1 MEKTPKNPSNYCCNI
16 CYFISSNLKDYNRHI
31 NTRKHINRTT
41 LNENNPKKPQK
52 IQEYACPNCNKL
64 YKARNSL
71 WYHQKTC
78 VNTNIN
84 INANATDN
92 KEYNNDEINNNCFI
106 DKELIMLLIKENN
119 ELKHIMTETHTQM
132 KEIIKNGI
140 NNTHTNSHNKTF
152 NLNFFLNETCKN
164 AMNIMDFVSNLQL
177 QLNDL
182 EKMGEIGYVNGMS
195 EIIIKNLKDMDVTER
210 PIHCTDKKRE
220 TLYIKDED
228 KWDKEP
234 NDHPKVRNA
243 IKHIAHK
250 NSKLLNEF
258 KEKYPDYNNSSSKV
272 SDTYNKIL
280 IETMGGK
287 GDNDLEKENKII
299 RNVTKEIVVDKE

>member
-1 MEKTPKNPSNYCCNI
+1 METKKSQKIAKKFCCCI
-16 CYFISSNLKDYNRHI
+16 CDYNTYNKYDYAKHLATDKHKI
-31 NTRKHINRTT
+31 NELETNGNIKS
-41 LNENNPKKPQK
+41 QK
-52 IQEYACPNCNKL
+52 IAKKSANTKISCDKCDKCDKMFKTRAGLWKHSKKCN
-64 YKARNSL
+64 N
-71 WYHQKTC
+71 H
-78 VNTNIN
+78 VNNTTTHI
-84 INANATDN
+84 
-92 KEYNNDEINNNCFI
+92 EPNNDLVC
-106 DKELIMLLIKENN
+106 DKELVMKLINQNN
-119 ELKHIMTETHTQM
+119 ELQCQVLELLKSGTH
-132 KEIIKNGI
+132 N
-140 NNTHTNSHNKTF
+140 TNSHNKTF

-299 RNVTKEIVVDKE
+299 RNVTKEIVVEKE

>member
-1 MEKTPKNPSNYCCNI
+1 METKKTQKIAKKFCCCI
-16 CYFISSNLKDYNRHI
+16 CDYNTCNKYDYTKHLS
-31 NTRKHINRTT
+31 TDKHIF
-41 LNENNPKKPQK
+41 NEMETNGNTKSQK
-52 IQEYACPNCNKL
+52 IAKKTANTKTSCDKCDKCD
-64 YKARNSL
+64 KMFKTRAGL
-71 WYHQKTC
+71 WKHSKKC
-78 VNTNIN
+78 
-84 INANATDN
+84 
-92 KEYNNDEINNNCFI
+92 NNNQFNSNTTHIELSNDFVC
-106 DKELIMLLIKENN
+106 DKELVMKLINQNN
-119 ELKHIMTETHTQM
+119 ELQCQVLELLKSGTH
-132 KEIIKNGI
+132 N
-140 NNTHTNSHNKTF
+140 TNSHNKTF

-234 NDHPKVRNA
+234 SDHPKVRHV

-299 RNVTKEIVVDKE
+299 RNVTKEIVVDK

>member
-1 MEKTPKNPSNYCCNI
+1 MSTESTKIMPKLCFFKLYCEKCDYGTNKKSCMDTHKLSAKHQKSTESTKIMPKLCSNHICTKCNKKFKDRSGLWRHNKK
-16 CYFISSNLKDYNRHI
+16 CDNLCENKSSENIK
-31 NTRKHINRTT
+31 
-41 LNENNPKKPQK
+41 LNEITNN
-52 IQEYACPNCNKL
+52 
-64 YKARNSL
+64 
-71 WYHQKTC
+71 
-78 VNTNIN
+78 
-84 INANATDN
+84 
-92 KEYNNDEINNNCFI
+92 EIKQSDHNFVC
-106 DKELIMLLIKENN
+106 DKELVMKLINQNN
-119 ELKHIMTETHTQM
+119 ELQSQVLELLKSGTH
-132 KEIIKNGI
+132 
-140 NNTHTNSHNKTF
+140 NTHTNSHNKTF

-164 AMNIMDFVSNLQL
+164 AMNIMDFVNNLQL

-195 EIIIKNLKDMDVTER
+195 EIIIKNLKGMDVTER

-220 TLYIKDED
+220 TLYVKDED

-234 NDHPKVRNA
+234 NDHPKVRHA

-258 KEKYPDYNNSSSKV
+258 KEKYPDYNNSSSTT

-287 GDNDLEKENKII
+287 GDNDLEKDSKII
-299 RNVTKEIVVDKE
+299 RNVTKEIVVDK